1 MYSFL
6 LNKDINEKTIVPCYF
21 LYGEEIFLAEQFVE
35 NVKASLIPPEDE
47 HFHIEKFRLGECSW
61 MDVFDAARMVPFF
74 MTSWRIIVVEIPIG
88 NIDSLT
94 PAEEKIFRDYFISPL
109 AQTVIIIILPIKIH
123 KYNPLYKLV
132 SSLTTDFICIKE
144 IKPLK
149 KKQAQIWIDKRLSSL
164 EKPATPEAKTRIF
177 DMVGSD
183 LGRLNSELE
192 KIVTFVNEKNV
203 IELDDVNQV
212 SGWANPF
219 LEYEID
225 NCLEDMAY
233 DRSLIV
239 LNELLNKEGLR
250 PEYVLGRITGFFRN
264 LLLAKLW
271 LKENTKDKKAIFK
284 EIKPHIQE
292 KFGTFYTQRFR
303 VFFSLTDRL
312 SLADISTYIKELRE
326 IDLKIK
332 TSDVSPQILIE
343 GFLFRYCVMKPVLK
357 KDF

>member
-1 MYSFL
+1 VYSFL

-21 LYGEEIFLAEQFVE
+21 LYGVEIFLAEQFVE
-35 NVKASLIPPEDE
+35 NVKTSLIPPEDE
-47 HFHIEKFRLGECSW
+47 HFHIEKFRLEECSW

-74 MTSWRIIVVEIPIG
+74 MTSWRIIVITIPKG
-88 NIDSLT
+88 KIDSLT
-94 PAEEKIFRDYFISPL
+94 PAEEKIFRDYFISPQ
-109 AQTVIIIILPIKIH
+109 AQTVIIIIMPIEVR
-123 KYNPLYKLV
+123 KYNPLYKLI
-132 SSLTTDFICIKE
+132 SSLTNEFICIKE

-149 KKQAQIWIDKRLSSL
+149 DKQALLWIDKKLTSL
-164 EKPATPEAKTRIF
+164 EKHATFEAKKRLLE
-177 DMVGSD
+177 MVGSD

-192 KIVTFVNEKNV
+192 KIVTFVNDKKV

-212 SGWANPF
+212 SGWAKSF
-219 LEYEID
+219 FEYEIE

-239 LNELLNKEGLR
+239 LNELLNKEGLK

-271 LKENTKDKKAIFK
+271 LKEKTKDKKAIFK
-284 EIKPHIQE
+284 EIKPQIQE
-292 KFGTFYTQRFR
+292 KFGTFYTQRFKA
-303 VFFSLTDRL
+303 FFLLTDRL

-332 TSDVSPQILIE
+332 TSDVSLQILIE
-343 GFLFRYCVMKPVLK
+343 GFLYRYCAIKP
-357 KDF
+357 D